1 MSIEIQEKKEIEM
14 TKQQM
19 IEKLENRK
27 VKVLFARMD
36 NGKPKAT
43 IEWEDYMKVRYD
55 ADLYKE
61 YSITFR
67 MR

>member
-1 MSIEIQEKKEIEM
+1 M